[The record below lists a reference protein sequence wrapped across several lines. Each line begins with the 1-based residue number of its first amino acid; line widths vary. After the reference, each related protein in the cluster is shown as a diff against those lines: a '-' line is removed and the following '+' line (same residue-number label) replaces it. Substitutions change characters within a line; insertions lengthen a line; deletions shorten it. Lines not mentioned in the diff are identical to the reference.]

1 MSDTNPTQIHATG
14 EATGFIP
21 APGDK
26 GKPITVIGTNSIRAG
41 FDATCLQQAL
51 NARSA
56 PGVTDLV
63 LNPDAH
69 AGYGAPVGC
78 VLTSP
83 THVYPGPVGVDI
95 KCSMSFLQLD
105 LPADQVADRK
115 VRRALIDAILERTPT
130 GPGRGQRSARKARKV
145 GEALGVKVATDGASP
160 EVLHALGIPMEWAER
175 CEDATHV
182 GHDGTNDA
190 LALRLEW
197 VRANQFSNFLEKIMQ
212 LGSYGGGNHF
222 GECEVVRLLDN
233 DRARRAG
240 EIFGLRDGCVGF
252 LSHCGSRGF
261 GHALASG
268 QFRAL
273 QQKFAAWDIPL
284 PGNDKELVYAPL
296 GTPEA
301 DAYLDDM
308 ALGANFATVNHLL
321 INALVLEAFQEIIPG
336 VKGSLVYFISHN
348 IARKELLP
356 DGRGGFAGEGWV
368 HRKGA
373 TRAFPAGHP
382 SLKDT
387 LFAETGHPILLP
399 GNPCAGSVIMVA
411 DPGAEKSA
419 YSVNHGAGRCM
430 GRKAA
435 DRALDQKTV
444 DDEFTTNDI
453 LTNCR
458 LYPKDEAPA
467 AYKDFDAVLD
477 SVKAAGLAS
486 EVARLKAR
494 FVIKDSDMSLR
505 GAA

>member
-1 MSDTNPTQIHATG
+1 MPVQIQATG
-14 EATGFIP
+14 EATGFLP
-21 APGDK
+21 TRGNQ
-26 GKPITVIGTNSIRAG
+26 GKPITVIGTAAIRDA
-41 FDATCLQQAL
+41 FDAKCIEQAL
-51 NARSA
+51 NSRGA

-83 THVYPGPVGVDI
+83 THIYPGPVGVDI

-105 LPADQVADRK
+105 LPGDQLK
-115 VRRALIDAILERTPT
+115 EKSVRRALIDAILERTPT

-145 GEALGVKVATDGASP
+145 GEVLGVKVVTAGASP
-160 EVLHALGIPMEWAER
+160 EVLHALGIPLEWAER
-175 CEDATHV
+175 CEDAVHV
-182 GHDGTNDA
+182 GRDGTNAA

-197 VRANQFSNFLEKIMQ
+197 LRANQFSNFLEKIMQ

-233 DRARRAG
+233 DRARRTA
-240 EIFGLRDGCVGF
+240 EVFGLRDGCAGF

-273 QQKFAAWDIPL
+273 QQKFAVWDIPL
-284 PGNDKELVYAPL
+284 PGEDRELVYAPL

-356 DGRGGFAGEGWV
+356 DGHGGFMGEGWV

-373 TRAFPAGHP
+373 TRAFPARHP
-382 SLKDT
+382 SLKKT
-387 LFAETGHPILLP
+387 PFAETGHPILLP
-399 GNPCAGSVIMVA
+399 GNPASGSVIMVA
-411 DPGAEKSA
+411 DAGAEKSA

-444 DDEFTTNDI
+444 DDEFLAHDI

-467 AYKDFDAVLD
+467 AYKNFDAVLD
-477 SVKAAGLAS
+477 SVKTAGLAS

-494 FVIKDSDMSLR
+494 FVIKDSDTSLK